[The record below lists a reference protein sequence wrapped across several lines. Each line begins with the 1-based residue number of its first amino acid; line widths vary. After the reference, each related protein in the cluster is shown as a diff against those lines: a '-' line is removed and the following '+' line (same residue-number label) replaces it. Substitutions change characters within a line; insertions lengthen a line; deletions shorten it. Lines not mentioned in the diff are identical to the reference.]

1 MLVNETQSCYNRTE
15 VIPVPKFLSGN
26 VLKIL
31 AAIFMTIDHIGV
43 MLFPRVEILRIVG
56 RLALPIYAFMIAEG
70 CKYTRNKKKYF
81 GMVFGLGAV
90 CQTVYYFF
98 DGSLYFSILIT
109 FSLSILMI
117 YALQYWKRKK
127 TVLSGLVL
135 ASSVIGVY
143 LLNQVFTID
152 YGFWGCMLPVFA
164 ALAHGTEQDS
174 DTVNITMLGIG
185 LVFLGIS
192 IGQTQ
197 WPSLLALPLLYAY
210 NGKRGRLK
218 MKYFFYI
225 FYPTHLVVLE
235 GIAMLMQHFK

>member
-1 MLVNETQSCYNRTE
+1 MTNQKPAQYDRF
-15 VIPVPKFLSGN
+15 PKFLTGN
-26 VLKIL
+26 ALKIL

-43 MLFPRVEILRIVG
+43 MLFPQVLILRIIG
-56 RLALPIYAFMIAEG
+56 RLAMPIYAFMIAEG

-90 CQTVYYFF
+90 CQIVYYFF

-117 YALQYWKRKK
+117 YALQFWKEKK
-127 TVLSGLVL
+127 TVLSGLVF
-135 ASSVIGVY
+135 ASAVIAVY
-143 LLNQVFTID
+143 LLNQHFTID

-164 ALAHGTEQDS
+164 ALPHGTSWD
-174 DTVNITMLGIG
+174 DIPMNTTMLGIG

-192 IGQTQ
+192 TDLIQC
-197 WPSLLALPLLYAY
+197 LALMALPLLYAY
-210 NGKRGRLK
+210 NGKRGTMNL
-218 MKYFFYI
+218 KYFFYI

-235 GIAMLMQHFK
+235 GIALLMQYLK